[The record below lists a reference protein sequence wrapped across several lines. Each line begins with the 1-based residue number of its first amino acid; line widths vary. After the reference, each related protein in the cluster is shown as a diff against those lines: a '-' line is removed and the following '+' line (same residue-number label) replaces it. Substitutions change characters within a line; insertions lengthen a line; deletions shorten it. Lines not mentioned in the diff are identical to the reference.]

1 MEILSLPLVNIII
14 FAFNGL
20 WCCLCGR
27 RLSYSFISSQN
38 QLHRNLA
45 DFFYSLTFFF
55 WLVVFASLALFFD
68 QEAIRISFNL
78 AVLSIFVA
86 LAFFIKIPFEI
97 KFPSFAQ
104 LAFWLVLIMG
114 IVSTFIDLYYASFP
128 FSVIGGWIVWKRF
141 LPLSMV
147 FFVFSVLMSLVSTIF
162 FSAGIFVS
170 ESKKAR
176 HRSLLLAIVSVLLT
190 ISTGFWIADSYLFL
204 NITYISAAI
213 GYFLAYL
220 SIFKKYS
227 I

>member
-1 MEILSLPLVNIII
+1 MEIFSLPIINIIVFI
-14 FAFNGL
+14 FNGL

-27 RLSYSFISSQN
+27 RLSRSFVLSQN

-68 QEAIRISFNL
+68 QEAIKISFNL
-78 AVLSIFVA
+78 AVLSIFIA
-86 LAFFIKIPFEI
+86 LAFFIKIPLSI

-104 LAFWLVLIMG
+104 LAFWLILIMG
-114 IVSTFIDLYYASFP
+114 IASTFIDLYYASFP
-128 FSVIGGWIVWKRF
+128 FSIIGGWIVWKEF
-141 LPLSMV
+141 LPLSV
-147 FFVFSVLMSLVSTIF
+147 IFFIFGALMALISTIF
-162 FSAGIFVS
+162 FSVGTFVS
-170 ESKKAR
+170 ESKKSR
-176 HRSLLLAIVSVLLT
+176 QRSFLLAIVSFLVI
-190 ISTGFWIADSYLFL
+190 ISTGFWIAESYLFL

-220 SIFKKYS
+220 AISKKYN